1 MSLDASKFRFLAK
14 LGLANSNAGVFDGKA
29 WGGAGKVFTSM
40 NPTTNR
46 AILQISSPDMSDY
59 ERCVANM
66 TAAQDEWSMMPIPA
80 RGEIV
85 RALGQEFRNYK
96 TELGS
101 VISLEMGKIQK
112 EGEGEVQE
120 VIDMCDFACGLSRQL
135 NGKVIPS
142 ERKEHALLEQWN
154 PLGNVGVITAF
165 NFPFAVLGWNLCLA
179 MICGNCTMWKGGES
193 AGLTTIAVSKLVAKV
208 FADHKVP
215 QGVFTAFMGD
225 GATIGEKMINDPRIN
240 LISFTGSTVVGRHV
254 AKTVAGRFGKCL
266 LELGGNNCSI
276 IMEDADIEMAVKGC
290 IFGAVGT
297 AGQRCT
303 TLRRLAI
310 HESKYREVV
319 DMLCSAY
326 PNLPMGDPL
335 VDGTLMG
342 PLHNQKAVQAYLQTI
357 ETAKAQGGKVLYGG
371 KTVDLHGGNFVLPTI
386 VEIDPYAPIG
396 KKYYFSKQISP
407 AGNIRSNFVRF
418 PSERFHRGCE
428 NQQHGATRSELF
440 NLHQEFRVCLCL
452 DWAKRQ

>member
-1 MSLDASKFRFLAK
+1 
-14 LGLANSNAGVFDGKA
+14 
-29 WGGAGKVFTSM
+29 
-40 NPTTNR
+40 
-46 AILQISSPDMSDY
+46 
-59 ERCVANM
+59 
-66 TAAQDEWSMMPIPA
+66 
-80 RGEIV
+80 
-85 RALGQEFRNYK
+85 
-96 TELGS
+96 
-101 VISLEMGKIQK
+101 
-112 EGEGEVQE
+112 
-120 VIDMCDFACGLSRQL
+120 
-135 NGKVIPS
+135 
-142 ERKEHALLEQWN
+142 
-154 PLGNVGVITAF
+154 
-165 NFPFAVLGWNLCLA
+165 
-179 MICGNCTMWKGGES
+179 MWKGGES

-225 GATIGEKMINDPRIN
+225 GATIGEKMINDQRIN
-240 LISFTGSTVVGRHV
+240 LISFTGSTAVGRHV

-440 NLHQEFRVCLCL
+440 NLHQEFGVRLCL

>member
-66 TAAQDEWSMMPIPA
+66 NAAQDEWSMMPIPA

-154 PLGNVGVITAF
+154 P
-165 NFPFAVLGWNLCLA
+165 
-179 MICGNCTMWKGGES
+179 
-193 AGLTTIAVSKLVAKV
+193 
-208 FADHKVP
+208 
-215 QGVFTAFMGD
+215 
-225 GATIGEKMINDPRIN
+225 
-240 LISFTGSTVVGRHV
+240 
-254 AKTVAGRFGKCL
+254 
-266 LELGGNNCSI
+266 
-276 IMEDADIEMAVKGC
+276 
-290 IFGAVGT
+290 
-297 AGQRCT
+297 
-303 TLRRLAI
+303 
-310 HESKYREVV
+310 
-319 DMLCSAY
+319 
-326 PNLPMGDPL
+326 
-335 VDGTLMG
+335 
-342 PLHNQKAVQAYLQTI
+342 
-357 ETAKAQGGKVLYGG
+357 
-371 KTVDLHGGNFVLPTI
+371 
-386 VEIDPYAPIG
+386 
-396 KKYYFSKQISP
+396 
-407 AGNIRSNFVRF
+407 
-418 PSERFHRGCE
+418 
-428 NQQHGATRSELF
+428 
-440 NLHQEFRVCLCL
+440 
-452 DWAKRQ
+452 